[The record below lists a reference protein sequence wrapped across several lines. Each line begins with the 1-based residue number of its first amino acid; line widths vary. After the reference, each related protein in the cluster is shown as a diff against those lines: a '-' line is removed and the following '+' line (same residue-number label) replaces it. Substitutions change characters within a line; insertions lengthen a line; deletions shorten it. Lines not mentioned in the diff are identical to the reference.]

1 MTAFG
6 PLFVPEQLLDA
17 VSARAW
23 LQAMLDVESALARA
37 EAAAGVVPADA
48 AAAIADGCRAELYDF
63 GRLLEQGRAIGNPV
77 EPLVRALRE
86 EVGDDGAAYVHRGAT
101 SQDVMDTASMLVSHR
116 ALGLILRDLDRV
128 AAGLAALAEAH
139 RSTPIAGRTLLQ
151 HAVPTTFGFKAAGWL
166 VGVLDVRQRLVQVR
180 AERLAAQLGG
190 AAGTL
195 AALEGRGVEV
205 LGLFASELELAEPVL
220 PWHTNRARIAELGAA
235 LDVCASVLAKV
246 GLDLVLL
253 AQTEVG
259 EVQERTDGGSSTM
272 PQKRN
277 PVHSVLARA
286 CAQLVSG
293 YASVLSRSVVQ
304 EHERAAGAWH
314 AEWDALSG
322 ALAYAGGA
330 ASNIAEAVDGLEVD
344 ARAHATEPRADRRS
358 RRRREAQ
365 PRPGRR
371 RDGAR
376 RRSRCRPPHGRVRA
390 NVRGGAT
397 RRRAGR
403 ALRRRACRS
412 IGSDDL
418 PGLGRG
424 VRRPC
429 ARAVPGDGSVRH
441 E

>member
-17 VSARAW
+17 VSTHAW
-23 LQAMLDVESALARA
+23 LQAMLEVESALARA
-37 EAAAGVVPADA
+37 EAAAGVVPANA
-48 AAAIADGCRAELYDF
+48 AAAIVDGCRAELYDF
-63 GRLLEQGRAIGNPV
+63 GRLLEQGRALGNPV

-86 EVGDDGAAYVHRGAT
+86 EAGDDGAAYVHRGAT
-101 SQDVMDTASMLVSHR
+101 SQDVMDTASMLVSRR
-116 ALGLILRDLDRV
+116 ALGLILQELDRV

-139 RSTPIAGRTLLQ
+139 RSTPIAARTLLQ
-151 HAVPTTFGFKAAGWL
+151 QAVPTTFGLKAAGWL
-166 VGVLDVRQRLVQVR
+166 VGVLDARQRLEQVR

-195 AALEGRGVEV
+195 AALEGKGAEV
-205 LGLFASELELAEPVL
+205 LSRFASELELAEPVL
-220 PWHTNRARIAELGAA
+220 PWHTNRARIAELGTA
-235 LDVCASVLAKV
+235 LDLCASVLAKV

-259 EVQERTDGGSSTM
+259 EVHERTDGGSSTM

-293 YASVLSRSVVQ
+293 YASVLSRTVVQ

-330 ASNIAEAVDGLEVD
+330 AWNVAEALDGLDVD
-344 ARAHATEPRADRRS
+344 TLRMEQNLELTGGLIVTERVALALGGGDAHYVVRDAVLRASESGRTFADELKGDERVDLSEGELSTALDPRTYLGSA
-358 RRRREAQ
+358 EAFV
-365 PRPGRR
+365 
-371 RDGAR
+371 D
-376 RRSRCRPPHGRVRA
+376 
-390 NVRGGAT
+390 
-397 RRRAGR
+397 R
-403 ALRRRACRS
+403 ALALYRE
-412 IGSDDL
+412 G
-418 PGLGRG
+418 
-424 VRRPC
+424 
-429 ARAVPGDGSVRH
+429 H